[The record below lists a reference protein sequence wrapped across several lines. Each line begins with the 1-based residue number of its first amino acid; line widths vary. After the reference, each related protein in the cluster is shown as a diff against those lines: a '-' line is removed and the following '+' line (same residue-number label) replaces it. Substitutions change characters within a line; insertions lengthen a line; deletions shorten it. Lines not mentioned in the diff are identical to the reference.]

1 MEGGQ
6 KHKGYRDI
14 KLLEKTMAEY
24 WTGGEQNILEEDKRI
39 LDSEEVCLHPLV
51 IS

>member
-6 KHKGYRDI
+6 QNKGHSDI

-24 WTGGEQNILEEDKRI
+24 WTGGEQNILEEDNRI
-39 LDSEEVCLHPLV
+39 LDRTMAD
-51 IS
+51 